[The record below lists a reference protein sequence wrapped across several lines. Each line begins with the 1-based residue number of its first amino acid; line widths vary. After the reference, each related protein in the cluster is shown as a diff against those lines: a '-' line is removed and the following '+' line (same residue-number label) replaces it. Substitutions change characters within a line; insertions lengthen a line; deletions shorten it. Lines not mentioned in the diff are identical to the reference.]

1 MTATIPPTL
10 TTETFAD
17 VTASLLRSPWPTFVQ
32 NLEQGAR
39 NQNDVN
45 RDGNME
51 HATPLQ
57 VNSLKKNSIG
67 LSLLVFM
74 VVSAAAP
81 LTGIAGAIP
90 IAMLLGNGAG
100 VPGTFVIMAVM
111 MAIWAIGFVALARR
125 VRNAGAFYAY
135 SARALGGR
143 AGGAVALI
151 AVLAYNAMMFGLL
164 GLLGGVAAG
173 VFGQFG
179 INLPWWGWSL
189 IATALIG
196 ILGYKEAELSA
207 KVLMVLVALEIII
220 GLIVS
225 IAIIAK
231 GGAGD
236 LTYNILDPK
245 LIFAGGSTVAA
256 ILFTFGSFIGIE
268 ATAIYTEEVRDP
280 DVTVPKATFLAI
292 FLIGLF
298 YTFTTWTMVVGT
310 GVDALVPT
318 IAALPDP
325 TLYLFGLAEQYAGST
340 VAMILGVLL
349 VTSVFAS
356 AQAMHNFI
364 ARYFYVTGREGLLP
378 SFMGVTHGSHQSPHV
393 GSVVQTAMAI
403 IVVALFAVLGL
414 DPVLNLFTWV
424 AQVSVLGVLTMMAI
438 TSFAV
443 LAYFRSNPGQEPA
456 WKVVLAPVASGL
468 MMAGMAVYTLIGFDS
483 ATGTV
488 PPLAYIL
495 PGLVPLFGLIGYLI
509 ASGLARSK
517 PEQYAK
523 MGANR
528 D

>member
-1 MTATIPPTL
+1 M
-10 TTETFAD
+10 D
-17 VTASLLRSPWPTFVQ
+17 HSGQ
-32 NLEQGAR
+32 AR
-39 NQNDVN
+39 
-45 RDGNME
+45 
-51 HATPLQ
+51 H
-57 VNSLKKNSIG
+57 SLKKNSIG

-74 VVSAAAP
+74 VISAASP

-90 IAMLLGNGAG
+90 IAMLLGNGPG
-100 VPGTFVIMAVM
+100 IPGTFVLMAII
-111 MAIWAIGFVALARR
+111 MAIWAVGFVALARR

-135 SARALGGR
+135 STRALGGR

-164 GLLGGVAAG
+164 GLLGGVASG
-173 VFGQFG
+173 VFSQFG
-179 INLPWWGWSL
+179 LNLPWWGWSL

-207 KVLMVLVALEIII
+207 KVLMVLVALEVVI
-220 GLIVS
+220 GLIVAFS
-225 IAIIAK
+225 IIAQ

-236 LTYNILDPK
+236 LTYNILDPA
-245 LIFAGGSTVAA
+245 LIFVPGGTTAA

-268 ATAIYTEEVRDP
+268 ATAIYTEEVRNP
-280 DVTVPKATFLAI
+280 DRTVPRATFLAI
-292 FLIGLF
+292 FLIGVF

-310 GVDALVPT
+310 GVEAVVPA

-325 TLYLFGLAEQYAGST
+325 TLYLFGLAEQYAGGT

-349 VTSVFAS
+349 VTSIFAS

-378 SFMGVTHGSHQSPHV
+378 GFMGVTHGSHQSPHV
-393 GSVVQTAMAI
+393 GSVVQTVMA
-403 IVVALFAVLGL
+403 VVVVVFFATMGL

-438 TSFAV
+438 TSLAV
-443 LAYFRSNPGQEPA
+443 VAWFRKNPDGEPA
-456 WKVVLAPVASGL
+456 WRVFLAPVVSGL
-468 MMAGMAVYTLIGFDS
+468 LMSAMAIYTLVGFGPS
-483 ATGTV
+483 TGTV
-488 PPLAYIL
+488 PPLSWIL
-495 PGLVPLFGLIGYLI
+495 PGLVPVFGLAGWLI
-509 ASGLARSK
+509 AARLEGTN
-517 PEQYAK
+517 PGRFAQ

>member
-1 MTATIPPTL
+1 M
-10 TTETFAD
+10 D
-17 VTASLLRSPWPTFVQ
+17 QSGHDRV
-32 NLEQGAR
+32 
-39 NQNDVN
+39 
-45 RDGNME
+45 
-51 HATPLQ
+51 HA
-57 VNSLKKNSIG
+57 LKKNSIG

-74 VVSAAAP
+74 VISAAAP

-100 VPGTFVIMAVM
+100 IPGTFVLMAII
-111 MAIWAIGFVALARR
+111 MAIWAVGFVELARR

-143 AGGAVALI
+143 AGGTVAMI

-164 GLLGGVAAG
+164 GLLGGVASG

-179 INLPWWGWSL
+179 LNLPWWGWSL

-207 KVLMVLVALEIII
+207 RVLMVLVSLEVVI
-220 GLIVS
+220 GLIVAFS
-225 IAIIAK
+225 ILAR

-236 LTYNILDPK
+236 LTYNILDPA
-245 LIFAGGSTVAA
+245 LIFVPGGTVAA

-268 ATAIYTEEVRDP
+268 ATAIYTEEVRDA
-280 DVTVPKATFLAI
+280 DRTVPRATFLAI
-292 FLIGLF
+292 ILIGLF

-310 GVDALVPT
+310 GVDALVPA

-325 TLYLFGLAEQYAGST
+325 TLYLFGLAEQYAGGT
-340 VAMILGVLL
+340 VALILGVLL
-349 VTSVFAS
+349 VTSIFAS

-378 SFMGVTHGSHQSPHV
+378 GFMGVTHDSHQSPHV
-393 GSVVQTAMAI
+393 GSVVQTAMAVA
-403 IVVALFAVLGL
+403 VVFFFAAMGL

-443 LAYFRSNPGQEPA
+443 LAFFRRHPGEEPG
-456 WKVVLAPVASGL
+456 WKVVLAPVVSGL
-468 MMAGMAVYTLIGFDS
+468 LMAAMAIYTLIGFGPS
-483 ATGTV
+483 TGTV
-488 PPLAYIL
+488 PPLSWIL
-495 PGLVPLFGLIGYLI
+495 PGLVPVFGLAGWLV
-509 ASGLARSK
+509 AARLETAN
-517 PEQYAK
+517 PARFAR

>member
-1 MTATIPPTL
+1 M
-10 TTETFAD
+10 D
-17 VTASLLRSPWPTFVQ
+17 HSGQDR
-32 NLEQGAR
+32 
-39 NQNDVN
+39 
-45 RDGNME
+45 
-51 HATPLQ
+51 H
-57 VNSLKKNSIG
+57 SLKKNSIG

-74 VVSAAAP
+74 VISAAAP

-90 IAMLLGNGAG
+90 IAMLMGNGAG
-100 VPGTFVIMAVM
+100 IPGTFVIMAII
-111 MAIWAIGFVALARR
+111 MAIWAVGFVALARR

-143 AGGAVALI
+143 FGGAVALI

-164 GLLGGVAAG
+164 GLLGGVASG
-173 VFGQFG
+173 VFSQFG
-179 INLPWWGWSL
+179 LNLPWWGWSL

-196 ILGYKEAELSA
+196 VLGYKEAELSA
-207 KVLMVLVALEIII
+207 IVLMVLVALEVVI
-220 GLIVS
+220 GLIVAF
-225 IAIIAK
+225 AIIAK

-236 LTYNILDPK
+236 LTYNILDPN
-245 LIFAGGSTVAA
+245 LIFAGGGTVAA

-292 FLIGLF
+292 FLIGIF
-298 YTFTTWTMVVGT
+298 YAFTTWTMVVGT
-310 GVDALVPT
+310 GVDALVPA

-325 TLYLFGLAEQYAGST
+325 TLYLFGLAEQYAGGT

-349 VTSVFAS
+349 VTSIFAS

-378 SFMGVTHGSHQSPHV
+378 GFMGVTHDSHQSPHI
-393 GSVVQTAMAI
+393 GSVVQTVMAVVVVIFFAAM
-403 IVVALFAVLGL
+403 GL
-414 DPVLNLFTWV
+414 DPILNLFTWV

-443 LAYFRSNPGQEPA
+443 LAFFRRHPGEEPA
-456 WKVVLAPVASGL
+456 WKVVLAPLVSGL
-468 MMAGMAVYTLIGFDS
+468 MMAGMTVFTLIGFGA

-488 PPLAYIL
+488 PPLSYIL
-495 PGLVPLFGLIGYLI
+495 PGLVLVFGIAGYLI
-509 ASGLARSK
+509 ASGLARSN
-517 PEQYAK
+517 PAQFSR

>member
-1 MTATIPPTL
+1 
-10 TTETFAD
+10 
-17 VTASLLRSPWPTFVQ
+17 
-32 NLEQGAR
+32 
-39 NQNDVN
+39 
-45 RDGNME
+45 ME

-57 VNSLKKNSIG
+57 VHSLKKNSIG
-67 LSLLVFM
+67 LSLLIFM
-74 VVSAAAP
+74 VISAAAP

-100 VPGTFVIMAVM
+100 IPGTFVIMAVV
-111 MAIWAIGFVALARR
+111 MAIWAIGFVTLARR

-164 GLLGGVAAG
+164 GLLGGVATG

-179 INLPWWGWSL
+179 LNLPWWAWSL
-189 IATALIG
+189 IATGLIG

-207 KVLMVLVALEIII
+207 KVLMVLVALEVVI
-220 GLIVS
+220 GLTVAFS
-225 IAIIAK
+225 IIAK

-245 LIFAGGSTVAA
+245 LIFAGGGTVAA

-268 ATAIYTEEVRDP
+268 ATAIYTEEVHDP

-292 FLIGLF
+292 FLIGAF
-298 YTFTTWTMVVGT
+298 YAFTTWTMVIGT

-325 TLYLFGLAEQYAGST
+325 TLFLFGLAEQYAGGT

-349 VTSVFAS
+349 VTSIFAS

-378 SFMGVTHGSHQSPHV
+378 GFMGVTHDSHQSPHV
-393 GSVVQTAMAI
+393 GSVVQTAMAVI
-403 IVVALFAVLGL
+403 IVVFFAALGL

-443 LAYFRSNPGQEPA
+443 LAYFRNHLGEEPA
-456 WKVVLAPVASGL
+456 WKVFLAPLVSGL
-468 MMAGMAVYTLIGFDS
+468 MMAGMALYTLTGFGT
-483 ATGTV
+483 ATATV
-488 PPLAYIL
+488 PPLSYIL
-495 PGLVPLFGLIGYLI
+495 PGLVPLFGLIGYLV
-509 ASGLARSK
+509 ASNMARTR
-517 PEQYAK
+517 PEDFAK

>member
-1 MTATIPPTL
+1 M
-10 TTETFAD
+10 D
-17 VTASLLRSPWPTFVQ
+17 HGGQ
-32 NLEQGAR
+32 
-39 NQNDVN
+39 
-45 RDGNME
+45 
-51 HATPLQ
+51 HQ
-57 VNSLKKNSIG
+57 VHSLKKNSIG

-74 VVSAAAP
+74 VISAAAP

-90 IAMLLGNGAG
+90 IAMLMGNGPG
-100 VPGTFVIMAVM
+100 IPGTFVLMAAI
-111 MAIWAIGFVALARR
+111 MAIWAVGFVALARR

-164 GLLGGVAAG
+164 GLLGGVASG
-173 VFGQFG
+173 VFAEFG
-179 INLPWWGWSL
+179 LSLPWWGWSL

-207 KVLMVLVALEIII
+207 RVLMVLVALEVVI
-220 GLIVS
+220 GLTVAF
-225 IAIIAK
+225 AIIAA

-236 LTYNILDPK
+236 LSYNILDPG
-245 LIFAGGSTVAA
+245 LIFAGGGTVAA

-280 DVTVPKATFLAI
+280 DRTVPRATFLAI

-310 GVDALVPT
+310 GVDAVVPT

-325 TLYLFGLAEQYAGST
+325 TLYLFGLAEQYAGGT
-340 VAMILGVLL
+340 VAMVLGVLL
-349 VTSVFAS
+349 VTSIFAS

-378 SFMGVTHGSHQSPHV
+378 GFMGVTHGSHQSPHV
-393 GSVVQTAMAI
+393 GSVVQTAMAVA
-403 IVVALFAVLGL
+403 VVAFFAAMGL

-424 AQVSVLGVLTMMAI
+424 AQVSVLGVLAMMTI

-443 LAYFRSNPGQEPA
+443 LAFFRRHPGEEPG
-456 WKVVLAPVASGL
+456 WKVGLAPMVSGL
-468 MMAGMAVYTLIGFDS
+468 LMAAMAVYTLIGFGAS
-483 ATGTV
+483 TGTV
-488 PPLAYIL
+488 PPLSWLL
-495 PGLVPLFGLIGYLI
+495 PGLVPLFGILGWLN
-509 ASGLARSK
+509 AGRLERADPGRFARL
-517 PEQYAK
+517 
-523 MGANR
+523 GANR

>member
-1 MTATIPPTL
+1 
-10 TTETFAD
+10 
-17 VTASLLRSPWPTFVQ
+17 
-32 NLEQGAR
+32 
-39 NQNDVN
+39 
-45 RDGNME
+45 ME
-51 HATPLQ
+51 HPTPLQ
-57 VNSLKKNSIG
+57 LNTLKQNSIG

-100 VPGTFVIMAVM
+100 IPGTFIIMAVI
-111 MAIWAIGFVALARR
+111 MAIWAVGFVALAHR

-164 GLLGGVAAG
+164 GLLGGAAAG
-173 VFGQFG
+173 VFSQFG
-179 INLPWWGWSL
+179 LNLPWWAWSL
-189 IATALIG
+189 LATAVIG
-196 ILGYKEAELSA
+196 FLGYKEAELSA
-207 KVLMVLVALEIII
+207 KVLMVLVALEVVI
-220 GLIVS
+220 GLIVAF
-225 IAIIAK
+225 AIVAK

-236 LTYNILDPK
+236 LTYNILDPN
-245 LIFAGGSTVAA
+245 LIFAGGGTVAA

-280 DVTVPKATFLAI
+280 DIAVPKATFLAI
-292 FLIGLF
+292 FMIGVF
-298 YTFTTWTMVVGT
+298 YAFTTWTMVVGT
-310 GVDALVPT
+310 GVEQLVPA

-325 TLYLFGLAEQYAGST
+325 TLYLFGLAEQYAGGT
-340 VAMILGVLL
+340 VATILGLLL
-349 VTSVFAS
+349 VTSIFAS

-378 SFMGVTHGSHQSPHV
+378 GFMGVTHDSHQSPHV
-393 GSVVQTAMAI
+393 GSVVQTVLAVV
-403 IVVALFAVLGL
+403 VVALFAALAL

-456 WKVVLAPVASGL
+456 WKVVLAPVLSGL
-468 MMAGMAVYTLIGFDS
+468 MMAGMAVYTLIGFGP

-495 PGLVPLFGLIGYLI
+495 PGLVPLFGLIGYLV
-509 ASGLARSK
+509 AGGLARNK
-517 PEQYAK
+517 PALFAK

-528 D
+528 H